1 MVGFSSILDTVWVE
15 DRKMMKEKSVDGK
28 KL

>member
-15 DRKMMKEKSVDGK
+15 DQKMMKEKSVDGK